1 MTTETAPLQAV
12 HVDAVVSQHFN
23 QLTPAEAERL
33 ALLAE
38 KCGDPETAEDLRG
51 QEVYVPVAAPVAAEP
66 THSCRAMAFV
76 NRLLDPEDL
85 GHAKRDEIIKIAAG
99 LVG

>member
-1 MTTETAPLQAV
+1 MTELSAPECCGKKMRKITANGHSAYFCAICYRST
-12 HVDAVVSQHFN
+12 VDS
-23 QLTPAEAERL
+23 
-33 ALLAE
+33 
-38 KCGDPETAEDLRG
+38 
-51 QEVYVPVAAPVAAEP
+51 EP
-66 THSCRAMAFV
+66 PHSCRAMAFV

>member
-1 MTTETAPLQAV
+1 MRPITAGGHAAYFCRECYRSTV
-12 HVDAVVSQHFN
+12 
-23 QLTPAEAERL
+23 EAEP
-33 ALLAE
+33 A
-38 KCGDPETAEDLRG
+38 
-51 QEVYVPVAAPVAAEP
+51 
-66 THSCRAMAFV
+66 HSCRAMAFV

>member
-1 MTTETAPLQAV
+1 MTELSTPECCSNPMRTITANGHSAYFCAICYRST
-12 HVDAVVSQHFN
+12 VDAE
-23 QLTPAEAERL
+23 PA
-33 ALLAE
+33 
-38 KCGDPETAEDLRG
+38 
-51 QEVYVPVAAPVAAEP
+51 
-66 THSCRAMAFV
+66 HSCRAMAFV